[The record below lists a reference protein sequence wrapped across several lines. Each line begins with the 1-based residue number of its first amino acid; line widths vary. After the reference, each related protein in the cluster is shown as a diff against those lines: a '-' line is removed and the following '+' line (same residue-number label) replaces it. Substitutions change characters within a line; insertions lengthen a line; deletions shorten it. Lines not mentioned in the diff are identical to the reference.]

1 MTHND
6 THRASMNLFLAS
18 KYADEKLNGNESR
31 CIFNIRNPII
41 PEPNTRILMCITDLE
56 IPYSFFIFRSVNN
69 TLRIVQGGVNVD
81 FTLPIGNYNISS
93 FQDALN
99 IAGGT
104 LAVAGITASYDA
116 TNNKLSFISASS
128 TLVMDTSVTTMLFE
142 MGFKVSQG
150 SDAAAGTITGENM
163 VNLSGL
169 PNLYLRSKSIGVEN
183 YDSNNA
189 VSGTLCKIPVSVLP
203 LEYIFYR
210 PVENLYVRISD
221 RQLVSMDLSIEDEE
235 GNIVE
240 LNGGGWS
247 ATFAIHF
254 QKNRLPPEEVD
265 GNLNATIKEQL
276 KAVESEAEEDKEP
289 KK

>member
-1 MTHND
+1 MSHND

-18 KYADEKLNGNESR
+18 KYADEKLNGKENR
-31 CIFNIRNPII
+31 VVFNIRNPII
-41 PEPNTRILMCITDLE
+41 PEPNNRILLCVTDLE
-56 IPYSFFIFRSVNN
+56 IPYSFFTFRSVNN
-69 TLRIVQGGVNVD
+69 TLRLVQGGVNVD
-81 FTLPIGNYNISS
+81 FTLPVGNYNITT

-99 IAGGT
+99 IAGGS

-142 MGFKVSQG
+142 MGYNVSQG
-150 SDAAAGTITGENM
+150 SDAAAATITGENM

-169 PNLYLRSKSIGVEN
+169 PNLYLRSQSIGVEN

-189 VSGTLCKIPVSVLP
+189 VSGTLCKIPVNVLP

-235 GNIVE
+235 GNLVE

-254 QKNRLPPEEVD
+254 QKNRLAPDEPD
-265 GNLNATIKEQL
+265 GNLNATIKEQN
-276 KAVESEAEEDKEP
+276 KEDKEEP